1 MQPTDHRNLQRYPWI
16 LAISCLAMSPLAAQ
30 ELSDAK
36 AQHTLSLGGYFSAGN
51 YGNSDDTRVRYFPM
65 SYRFGRGDWS
75 LQISAPYLEI
85 DGSNDFLINGA
96 GISSRTDGSKK
107 GLGDTMVTFK
117 YELPNM
123 SSDGPYLDLVLQTK
137 LPTADEDRELG
148 TGKADYS
155 ARLDILQPAGRATL
169 FGSLGYRVRG
179 KTDRFPGARNG
190 LYGELGFSLPLS
202 EALQGGVVAGY
213 AQAAWEQNDEV
224 GEITPFL
231 NWRMSEHWTAMSY
244 VVVGVSEGSPDLA
257 TGMQL
262 SFRW

>member
-30 ELSDAK
+30 ELSNAK
-36 AQHTLSLGGYFSAGN
+36 AQHTLSLGGYFSTGN

-85 DGSNDFLINGA
+85 DGSNDLLINGA

-169 FGSLGYRVRG
+169 FGFQAPETDCTASSVSAFRYRRRCRVAWSRD
-179 KTDRFPGARNG
+179 TDRQPGSRTTRSVRSRH
-190 LYGELGFSLPLS
+190 F
-202 EALQGGVVAGY
+202 
-213 AQAAWEQNDEV
+213 
-224 GEITPFL
+224 
-231 NWRMSEHWTAMSY
+231 
-244 VVVGVSEGSPDLA
+244 
-257 TGMQL
+257 
-262 SFRW
+262 